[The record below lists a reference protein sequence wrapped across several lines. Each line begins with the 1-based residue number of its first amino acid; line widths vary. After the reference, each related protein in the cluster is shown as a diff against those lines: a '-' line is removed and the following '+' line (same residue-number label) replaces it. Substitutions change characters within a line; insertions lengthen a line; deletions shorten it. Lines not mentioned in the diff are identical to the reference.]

1 MKNNKPAL
9 KSKNTINIKGNDVLT
24 YAGKLDYAH
33 QVGIKSLEA
42 KIVQTPSPDNDFTAI
57 SSATLVTEEGKVF
70 TDIGDA
76 NPDNVPV
83 ACSKNYIRMASTRA
97 KARVLSDAFNLPS
110 MLDDYSDDAPFEP
123 SQVVYDVTPAENNK
137 FSKNGGGTKPIS
149 EGQLNYID
157 GLCAKK
163 GDNPEALAQDKFG
176 KPLSDLVG
184 QEADELIKLLRG

>member
-1 MKNNKPAL
+1 MKNNQPAL
-9 KSKNTINIKGNDVLT
+9 KPKHTINIKGNGALT

-33 QVGIKSLEA
+33 QVDIKSLEA
-42 KIVQTPSPDNDFTAI
+42 TIVQAPCQSNDFTAI
-57 SSATLVTEEGKVF
+57 CTATLVTEEGKVF

-97 KARVLSDAFNLPS
+97 KAWVLSDAFNLPS

-163 GDNPEALAQDKFG
+163 GDNPETLAQGKFG